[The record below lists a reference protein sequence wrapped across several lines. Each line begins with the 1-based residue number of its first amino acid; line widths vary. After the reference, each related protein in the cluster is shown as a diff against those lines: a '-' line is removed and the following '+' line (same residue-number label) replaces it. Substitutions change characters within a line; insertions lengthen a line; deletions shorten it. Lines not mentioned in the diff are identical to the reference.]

1 VAEESVTKTGA
12 AEPFGEAVTREPR
25 LSDKISEMM
34 RQAII
39 SRGLT
44 AGTPLPSEREL
55 GEQFGV
61 SRTVVREAVRA
72 LVAKGIVEV
81 RSGSGLRVAAVDED
95 TVSESLTWYIR
106 GGSLEY
112 EQVHEIRSMI
122 EVQMAGLAAERRTDE
137 QLIVLREAHEQLK
150 SVIGD
155 FEAAALADLV
165 FHDLIARATQNDL
178 FAVILGSIANALIEV
193 RRETLAGGSGD
204 TTIADHQ
211 RILDAIEAGDAEA
224 ARAAMAHHLKDVQLL
239 WEGLHAEGGGDS
251 ARVDSPE

>member
-1 VAEESVTKTGA
+1 MVPEKSVTKTGA

-25 LSDKISEMM
+25 LSDKIAEMM

-122 EVQMAGLAAERRTDE
+122 EVQMAGLAAGRRTDE
-137 QLIVLREAHEQLK
+137 QLVLLREAHERLK
-150 SVIGD
+150 SVIDD
-155 FEAAALADLV
+155 FEAAALADLA

-193 RRETLAGGSGD
+193 RRETLAGGSGE

-211 RILDAIEAGDAEA
+211 QILDAIEAGDADA
-224 ARAAMAHHLKDVQLL
+224 ARSAMAHHLRDVHLL
-239 WEGLHAEGGGDS
+239 WEGLHPQSGDADS
-251 ARVDSPE
+251 ASR

>member
-1 VAEESVTKTGA
+1 MAREKPTAAPAS

-25 LSDKISEMM
+25 LSDKIAEMM

-81 RSGSGLRVAAVDED
+81 RSGSGLRVAAANEG
-95 TVSESLTWYIR
+95 TVSDSFAWYIR
-106 GGSLEY
+106 GGHIEY
-112 EQVHEIRSMI
+112 PQVHEIRSMI
-122 EVQMAGLAAERRTDE
+122 EVVMAGLAAERRTDE
-137 QLIVLREAHEQLK
+137 QLVVLREAHAHLT
-150 SVIGD
+150 SVID
-155 FEAAALADLV
+155 DVEEAALADLT

-178 FAVILGSIANALIEV
+178 FAVILGSITNALVEV
-193 RRETLAGGSGD
+193 RRETLAAGSGEQ
-204 TTIADHQ
+204 TIADHEQ
-211 RILDAIEAGDAEA
+211 ILAAIEAGDPAA
-224 ARAAMAHHLKDVQLL
+224 AREAMAEHLKDVHRH
-239 WEGLHAEGGGDS
+239 WEGLRGEAPAGSDGK
-251 ARVDSPE
+251 A